1 MLTKVWSAASK
12 GLNPLEVE
20 VEVNVA
26 SKGFPGFNIVGLPTK
41 AVEEAKERVRT
52 AIVNTGVE
60 FPQKKITVNLAPA
73 DVPKEGS
80 AYDLPMAVG
89 LLTADGVVELDKEKR
104 FFYGEV
110 GLDGNLRHTKGVFLL
125 ASLAKE
131 KGVREVFVPRLSANE
146 AVVVEGVKVFP
157 VNSLRELIRHFNGE
171 KKIKVLKNLDR
182 KELLDEA
189 EAEFDLSE
197 VAGQEQAKRA
207 LEIAAA
213 GSHNLLMVGPPGAG
227 KTMLARALPGILP
240 SLTDAEALEVTKIYS
255 VTGNIEPGGGLIRR
269 RPFRSPHHTT
279 SRIGLIGGGSQ
290 PVPGEISLAHRGV
303 LFLDEFS
310 EYPRSTL
317 EALRQPLEDGEVSVV
332 RVAGSVKFPASF
344 MLVAASNPCPCGY
357 LNHPKKPC
365 SCLPGMI
372 LRYQKRMSGPILD
385 RIDLHVNV
393 PFVEA
398 GKLSTLEVES
408 LKEVP
413 TSEAV
418 RARVVAARKI
428 QEDRLKAENIF
439 TNAEMKNKQ
448 IKKFCRLSEDAERL
462 LLQAVDKWQLS
473 ARSYF
478 RVIKVSRTIADLA
491 GAPDIE
497 YSHVAEALQY
507 RVRQ

>member
-12 GLNPLEVE
+12 GLNPIEVE

-26 SKGFPGFNIVGLPTK
+26 SKGFPAFNIVGLATK
-41 AVEEAKERVRT
+41 AVDEAKERVRT
-52 AIVNTGVE
+52 ALINSGIE

-73 DVPKEGS
+73 DIPKEGS

-89 LLTADGVVELDKEKR
+89 VLVANEELELDGTKR

-110 GLDGNLRHTKGVFLL
+110 GLDGKLRHTKGVFLL

-131 KGVREVFVPRLSANE
+131 KGVSEVYVPKLSANE
-146 AVVVEGVKVFP
+146 AVVVEGIKVYP
-157 VNSLRELIRHFNGE
+157 VNSLLDLIRHFKGE
-171 KKIKVLKNLDR
+171 KKIKVLKKLDR
-182 KELLDEA
+182 EELIADA

-213 GSHNLLMVGPPGAG
+213 GGHNLLMVGPPGAG

-240 SLTDAEALEVTKIYS
+240 ALTEAESLEVTKIYS

-269 RPFRSPHHTT
+269 RPFRTPHHTT
-279 SRIGLIGGGSQ
+279 SRMGLIGGGSQ
-290 PVPGEISLAHRGV
+290 PMPGEISLAHRGV
-303 LFLDEFS
+303 LFLDEFA
-310 EYPRSTL
+310 EYPRSIL
-317 EALRQPLEDGEVSVV
+317 EALRQPLEDGVVSVV
-332 RVAGSVKFPASF
+332 RVAGSLKFPARF

-365 SCLPGMI
+365 TCLPGSI

-393 PFVEA
+393 PFVEVE
-398 GKLSTLEVES
+398 KLRSNTPSASSAEVRERV
-408 LKEVP
+408 KV
-413 TSEAV
+413 
-418 RARVVAARKI
+418 ARNI
-428 QEDRLKAENIF
+428 QEKRLAGENIYS
-439 TNAEMKNKQ
+439 NAEMKNKQ
-448 IKKFCRLSEDAERL
+448 IKKFCQLSEDADRL
-462 LLQAVDKWQLS
+462 LLSAVDKWQLS

-491 GAPDIE
+491 GAATIE

-507 RVRQ
+507 RMRS